1 MLLIFWASNIGA
13 IEKMNTVKDIY
24 ENTNIGAYPWNFCE
38 NWKERVSRPINY
50 LYIYIYVIRHR
61 AHGSN
66 KYHVEVNSRH
76 DLHCQHKGNRTATDT
91 SKSNWALFFP
101 KILNIKLSYHMAIPI
116 LGIYVREMK
125 HTSTQRL
132 AQKDSWQ
139 HYT

>member
-24 ENTNIGAYPWNFCE
+24 ENTNIGAYPWYFCK

-91 SKSNWALFFP
+91 SKSNWALFFFQ
-101 KILNIKLSYHMAIPI
+101 NIKHKTIISHGNSTSRYLRKRNETYIHTKTCTERFMAA
-116 LGIYVREMK
+116 L
-125 HTSTQRL
+125 
-132 AQKDSWQ
+132 
-139 HYT
+139 